1 MSTRTFDRNAAL
13 HSLRTDRFDV
23 VVIGGGI
30 TGAGVVLDA
39 ASRGLRAAL
48 IERDDFA
55 SGTSS
60 KSSKLVHGGIRYL
73 QQGEVGLVYEA
84 LHERRRLLDNAP
96 HLVEV
101 LPFLIPL
108 MTKGGLI
115 PKKLSRT
122 LGAAMWAYDVTG
134 GWRIGKFHK
143 RISTDEAIAHMPH
156 LDPEK
161 IGGAYLYYDAT
172 ADDARLVV
180 TVLRTAALQYGATIA
195 NRVSAV
201 GFEKTDDGKAVGV
214 IVDVGDGS
222 GPFVVQAQAIVNATG
237 VWADDV
243 RSLDEHKHPRS
254 IRPAKG
260 VHITVPFDK
269 VGNDIAGVIPV
280 PSDRRSV
287 FVVPWGESTYI
298 GTTDTDYTGPVDDP
312 VCTDEDRDY
321 LLAALNYWST
331 LTLTADDVT
340 GSWAGLR
347 PLVAAADSGRTADLS
362 RRHRVAPSDAGIVTV
377 TGGKL
382 TTYRR
387 MAQDTV
393 DLVVKEIL
401 DAPTRERTQKCQTKR
416 LRLRGGDGLG
426 TVSAAAAAVGIT
438 DPSIVASLTRRY
450 GSEAKAVLLLV
461 RDRPELAEPLVP
473 GLPYL
478 KAEAIFAVRHEMA
491 TTLDDV
497 LSRRTRA
504 LLHVRDE
511 SERSARSVAALIAPE
526 LGWGADEIA
535 AQVADFEA
543 RCARER
549 VALAHRAPAPE
560 VIR

>member
-1 MSTRTFDRNAAL
+1 MSTRTFDRAAAL
-13 HSLRTDRFDV
+13 DSLRDDTFDL

-143 RISTDEAIAHMPH
+143 RISTDEALVHMPH
-156 LDPEK
+156 LNPDK

-172 ADDARLVV
+172 ADDARLVL
-180 TVLRTAALQYGATIA
+180 TVLRTAALQFGATIA
-195 NRVSAV
+195 NRVRAV
-201 GFEKTDDGKAVGV
+201 GFEKDADGRAVGV
-214 IVDVGDGS
+214 EVDAGDGT
-222 GPFVVQAQAIVNATG
+222 GTFVIRTQAVVNATG

-243 RSLDEHKHPRS
+243 RSLDEHEHPRS

-260 VHITVPFDK
+260 VHVTVPFAK

-298 GTTDTDYTGPVDDP
+298 GTTDTDYSGPVDDP
-312 VCTDEDRDY
+312 VCTEEDRDY
-321 LLAALNYWST
+321 LLAALNHWST
-331 LTLTADDVT
+331 ITLTPGDVT

-347 PLVAAADSGRTADLS
+347 PLVAEASSGRTADLS
-362 RRHRVAPSDAGIVTV
+362 RRHRVVPSDANVVTV

-393 DLVVKEIL
+393 DLVVKKVV
-401 DAPTRERTQKCQTKR
+401 DAPTRERTRKCQTKR
-416 LRLRGGDGLG
+416 LRLRGADGRG
-426 TVSAAAAAVGIT
+426 AVASAARAIGIVDPAVV
-438 DPSIVASLTRRY
+438 DSLTRRY
-450 GSEAKAVLLLV
+450 GSEAKAVLSLV
-461 RDRPELAEPLVP
+461 RARPDLGDPLVS

-478 KAEAIFAVRHEMA
+478 RAEAIFAVRHEMA

-497 LSRRTRA
+497 LSRRTRS

-511 SERSARSVAALIAPE
+511 SERAARSVAELIAPE
-526 LGWGADEIA
+526 LGWSATEVD
-535 AQVADFEA
+535 AQVAAYAA
-543 RCARER
+543 RCERER
-549 VALAHRAPAPE
+549 DALGVGHVTAE
-560 VIR
+560 VGR